1 MKKLLLKNAVM
12 LAIIIFCIGSVNCYA
27 ATSTGINVNYHSQK
41 EIKDY
46 LKSKKVNIDAETT
59 YSKKASDVKPYQ
71 AGTISE
77 SSQKSALNTM
87 NAIRYIAGIDAVG
100 LDSSYT
106 KMEQAAAL
114 VNSANGTLSHF
125 PSKPAGM
132 DDRLYK
138 LGASGASSGNL
149 SYASW
154 KCGLGYHLVKA
165 WMNDGDDYNID
176 RVGHR
181 RWILNPPMEK
191 TGFGWVYGSHG
202 TYAAMYAFDNWYEPT
217 DYYGVA
223 WPAQNMPVEFFG
235 SSYPWSISMGKD
247 VDKSAVKVT
256 LIRQSDQKKWAFSE
270 KKADGYFNVENSN
283 YGQKGCIIF
292 RPENLSYQP
301 GDTFE
306 VKITGLDQKVSYTVN
321 FFSVNSSAESDEK
334 QKESKITAKNITKTF
349 STTTFSINAKTN
361 GKGKMT
367 YKVADEKIAAVSKK
381 GVVTLKNYGETK
393 IRIRVAASGNYK
405 AAEKTITLTVKP
417 VKAKT
422 GSLKSTAKGSFALKW
437 KQDKKATGYIIQ
449 YSTDKRFEKNV
460 KSTTVS
466 SNRTTSKKIGKLK
479 AGKKYYVRI
488 CSYKKSCGKN
498 IKGAYSDVKTVITKK

>member
-12 LAIIIFCIGSVNCYA
+12 LAVVIFCIGSVNCYA

-132 DDRLYK
+132 DDRLYQ

-165 WMNDGDDYNID
+165 WM
-176 RVGHR
+176 
-181 RWILNPPMEK
+181 
-191 TGFGWVYGSHG
+191 
-202 TYAAMYAFDNWYEPT
+202 
-217 DYYGVA
+217 
-223 WPAQNMPVEFFG
+223 
-235 SSYPWSISMGKD
+235 
-247 VDKSAVKVT
+247 
-256 LIRQSDQKKWAFSE
+256 
-270 KKADGYFNVENSN
+270 
-283 YGQKGCIIF
+283 
-292 RPENLSYQP
+292 
-301 GDTFE
+301 
-306 VKITGLDQKVSYTVN
+306 
-321 FFSVNSSAESDEK
+321 DE
-334 QKESKITAKNITKTF
+334 
-349 STTTFSINAKTN
+349 
-361 GKGKMT
+361 
-367 YKVADEKIAAVSKK
+367 
-381 GVVTLKNYGETK
+381 
-393 IRIRVAASGNYK
+393 
-405 AAEKTITLTVKP
+405 
-417 VKAKT
+417 
-422 GSLKSTAKGSFALKW
+422 
-437 KQDKKATGYIIQ
+437 
-449 YSTDKRFEKNV
+449 
-460 KSTTVS
+460 
-466 SNRTTSKKIGKLK
+466 
-479 AGKKYYVRI
+479 
-488 CSYKKSCGKN
+488 
-498 IKGAYSDVKTVITKK
+498 

>member
-1 MKKLLLKNAVM
+1 M
-12 LAIIIFCIGSVNCYA
+12 LAVVIFCIGSVNCYA

-132 DDRLYK
+132 DDRLYQ

-306 VKITGLDQKVSYTVN
+306 VKITGLDQKVSYTVK

-334 QKESKITAKNITKTF
+334 QKESKITA
-349 STTTFSINAKTN
+349 
-361 GKGKMT
+361 
-367 YKVADEKIAAVSKK
+367 E
-381 GVVTLKNYGETK
+381 
-393 IRIRVAASGNYK
+393 
-405 AAEKTITLTVKP
+405 
-417 VKAKT
+417 
-422 GSLKSTAKGSFALKW
+422 
-437 KQDKKATGYIIQ
+437 
-449 YSTDKRFEKNV
+449 
-460 KSTTVS
+460 
-466 SNRTTSKKIGKLK
+466 
-479 AGKKYYVRI
+479 
-488 CSYKKSCGKN
+488 
-498 IKGAYSDVKTVITKK
+498 

>member
-1 MKKLLLKNAVM
+1 M
-12 LAIIIFCIGSVNCYA
+12 
-27 ATSTGINVNYHSQK
+27 
-41 EIKDY
+41 
-46 LKSKKVNIDAETT
+46 
-59 YSKKASDVKPYQ
+59 
-71 AGTISE
+71 
-77 SSQKSALNTM
+77 
-87 NAIRYIAGIDAVG
+87 
-100 LDSSYT
+100 
-106 KMEQAAAL
+106 
-114 VNSANGTLSHF
+114 
-125 PSKPAGM
+125 
-132 DDRLYK
+132 
-138 LGASGASSGNL
+138 
-149 SYASW
+149 
-154 KCGLGYHLVKA
+154 
-165 WMNDGDDYNID
+165 
-176 RVGHR
+176 
-181 RWILNPPMEK
+181 
-191 TGFGWVYGSHG
+191 
-202 TYAAMYAFDNWYEPT
+202 
-217 DYYGVA
+217 
-223 WPAQNMPVEFFG
+223 
-235 SSYPWSISMGKD
+235 
-247 VDKSAVKVT
+247 
-256 LIRQSDQKKWAFSE
+256 
-270 KKADGYFNVENSN
+270 ENSN

-306 VKITGLDQKVSYTVN
+306 VKITGLDQKVSYTVK

-488 CSYKKSCGKN
+488 CSYKKSGGKN

>member
-1 MKKLLLKNAVM
+1 M
-12 LAIIIFCIGSVNCYA
+12 LAVVIFCIGSVNCYA

-114 VNSANGTLSHF
+114 VNSVNGTLSHF

-132 DDRLYK
+132 DDRLYQ

-223 WPAQNMPVEFFG
+223 WPARNMPVEFLAAVIHG
-235 SSYPWSISMGKD
+235 A
-247 VDKSAVKVT
+247 SAWG
-256 LIRQSDQKKWAFSE
+256 KKWT
-270 KKADGYFNVENSN
+270 
-283 YGQKGCIIF
+283 
-292 RPENLSYQP
+292 NL
-301 GDTFE
+301 
-306 VKITGLDQKVSYTVN
+306 L
-321 FFSVNSSAESDEK
+321 
-334 QKESKITAKNITKTF
+334 
-349 STTTFSINAKTN
+349 
-361 GKGKMT
+361 
-367 YKVADEKIAAVSKK
+367 
-381 GVVTLKNYGETK
+381 
-393 IRIRVAASGNYK
+393 
-405 AAEKTITLTVKP
+405 
-417 VKAKT
+417 
-422 GSLKSTAKGSFALKW
+422 
-437 KQDKKATGYIIQ
+437 
-449 YSTDKRFEKNV
+449 
-460 KSTTVS
+460 
-466 SNRTTSKKIGKLK
+466 
-479 AGKKYYVRI
+479 
-488 CSYKKSCGKN
+488 
-498 IKGAYSDVKTVITKK
+498 

>member
-12 LAIIIFCIGSVNCYA
+12 LAIVIFCIGTVNCYA

-114 VNSANGTLSHF
+114 VNSANGILSHY

-132 DDRLYK
+132 DDDLYK

-165 WMNDGDDYNID
+165 WMNDGDAYNID

-181 RWILNPPMEK
+181 RWILNPPMKK

-202 TYAAMYAFDNWYEPT
+202 TYAAMYAFDNWYAPT

-235 SSYPWSISMGKD
+235 SSYPWSISMGKE

-256 LIRQSDQKKWAFSE
+256 LVRQSDQKKWTFSE

-292 RPENLSYQP
+292 RPDNLSYQA

-321 FFSVNSSAESDEK
+321 FFSVNSAAESDEK
-334 QKESKITAKNITKTF
+334 QKESKIT
-349 STTTFSINAKTN
+349 AKTN

-367 YKVADEKIAAVSKK
+367 YKVADEKIAAVNKN

-393 IRIRVAASGNYK
+393 IKIRVAASGNYK

-422 GSLKSTAKGSFALKW
+422 GSLKSTAKGSFTLKW

-460 KSTTVS
+460 KSATVS
-466 SNRTTSKKIGKLK
+466 GNKTTSKKIGKLK

-488 CSYKKSCGKN
+488 CSYKKSGGKN

>member
-1 MKKLLLKNAVM
+1 
-12 LAIIIFCIGSVNCYA
+12 
-27 ATSTGINVNYHSQK
+27 
-41 EIKDY
+41 
-46 LKSKKVNIDAETT
+46 
-59 YSKKASDVKPYQ
+59 
-71 AGTISE
+71 
-77 SSQKSALNTM
+77 
-87 NAIRYIAGIDAVG
+87 
-100 LDSSYT
+100 
-106 KMEQAAAL
+106 
-114 VNSANGTLSHF
+114 
-125 PSKPAGM
+125 
-132 DDRLYK
+132 
-138 LGASGASSGNL
+138 
-149 SYASW
+149 
-154 KCGLGYHLVKA
+154 
-165 WMNDGDDYNID
+165 
-176 RVGHR
+176 
-181 RWILNPPMEK
+181 
-191 TGFGWVYGSHG
+191 
-202 TYAAMYAFDNWYEPT
+202 
-217 DYYGVA
+217 
-223 WPAQNMPVEFFG
+223 MPVEFFG

-306 VKITGLDQKVSYTVN
+306 VKITGLDQKVSYTVK
-321 FFSVNSSAESDEK
+321 FFSINSSAESDEK

-393 IRIRVAASGNYK
+393 IKIRVAASGNYK

-488 CSYKKSCGKN
+488 CSYKKSGGKN